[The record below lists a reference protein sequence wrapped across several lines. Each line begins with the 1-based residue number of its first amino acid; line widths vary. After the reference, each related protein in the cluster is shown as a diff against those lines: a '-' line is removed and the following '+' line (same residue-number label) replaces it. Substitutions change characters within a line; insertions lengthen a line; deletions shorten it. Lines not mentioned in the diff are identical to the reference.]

1 MRNASEKMREIQ
13 LKKTNGVDSFLADVM
28 APVIVTHLGRGKKRR
43 RQERGEIF
51 GTFRVIRRKCVR
63 FVTQIA
69 IFVIVLD
76 IRYFIIVNM
85 GGNLLKIS
93 WRNFCA
99 V

>member
-1 MRNASEKMREIQ
+1 
-13 LKKTNGVDSFLADVM
+13 M

-69 IFVIVLD
+69 IFVIVPVPDQYL
-76 IRYFIIVNM
+76 IIVNID
-85 GGNLLKIS
+85 GKVGTFEL
-93 WRNFCA
+93 F
-99 V
+99 